1 MTGKMIRVADSVTD
15 TEHTETGN
23 EADANAV
30 TSVTGRPC
38 GYRMASTDISSEED
52 EDESLSSS
60 GKKSHRW
67 VFFESKSNSRSTIVG
82 WLAEAP
88 G

>member
-1 MTGKMIRVADSVTD
+1 LGEVGISPD
-15 TEHTETGN
+15 ETGN

-30 TSVTGRPC
+30 SSVTGGPC
-38 GYRMASTDISSEED
+38 GYRMVSMDVSSEEY

-67 VFFESKSNSRSTIVG
+67 VFFESKSNSRSSMVG
-82 WLAEAP
+82 WLAEAL